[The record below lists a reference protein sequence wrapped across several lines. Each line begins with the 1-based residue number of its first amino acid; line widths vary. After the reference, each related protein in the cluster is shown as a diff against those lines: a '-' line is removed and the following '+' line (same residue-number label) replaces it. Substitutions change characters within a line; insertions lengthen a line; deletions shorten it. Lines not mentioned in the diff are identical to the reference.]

1 MEADEFAERL
11 AHIRRRFAAALPR
24 KIDDSFV
31 ALIDLS
37 KMDDSTI
44 DTVVVTHS
52 RLHEMC
58 GIAPSIGFS
67 ATGKAA
73 RLAEA
78 VLQDAAKL
86 KRSLTAEEV
95 TALTTELNG
104 LRVAAQSDLQ
114 PGTGQG

>member
-1 MEADEFAERL
+1 VEADEFNERL
-11 AHIRRRFAAALPR
+11 AHIRRRFAAALPG
-24 KIDDSFV
+24 KIEGIFV
-31 ALIDLS
+31 TLIDLS

-44 DTVVVTHS
+44 DTVVVTHC

-73 RLAEA
+73 RLAET
-78 VLQDAAKL
+78 VLRDAAKL
-86 KRSLTAEEV
+86 KRSLRAEEV
-95 TALTTELNG
+95 TALTTELNA

-114 PGTGQG
+114 LGTGQG